1 MNDLD
6 IENFKNIAEVE
17 EMQDAVQAQLK
28 EAKARAAELKGLRT
42 DLENTEK
49 ENAKEIALLES
60 QAEQLKVLHRS
71 FNENIKPEGQS

>member
-17 EMQDAVQAQLK
+17 EMQDDVHAQLK
-28 EAKARAAELKGLRT
+28 EAKARTVALKKIRT
-42 DLENTEK
+42 DLDNTEK
-49 ENAKEIALLES
+49 ENEKEIALLES
-60 QAEQLKVLHRS
+60 QMERLNDLHRS